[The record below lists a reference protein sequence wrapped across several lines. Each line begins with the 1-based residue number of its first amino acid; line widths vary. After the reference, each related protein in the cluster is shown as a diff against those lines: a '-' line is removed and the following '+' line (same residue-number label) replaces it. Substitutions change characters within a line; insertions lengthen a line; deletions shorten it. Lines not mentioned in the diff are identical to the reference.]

1 MTLILNKA
9 SKKYGKRLETV
20 DGVEIASSYIE
31 YLDLALGDLED
42 RLKKSTVKSI
52 DFKERIS
59 KRTSLLNE
67 IIKEVDRRRQFSN
80 ELSSKDKLLRT
91 RLIRNTEMK
100 SALQNLADIA
110 GYKLNPIENS
120 RSDESVNTNNKATNL
135 LFLSQNY
142 PILLNDSLEN
152 HPNSRNITSLLVDSL
167 SDIAKNNTYNR
178 YIEMAYKEVTN
189 ILTND
194 KQALIEVIRKL
205 KTNEFK
211 LKELEQLKIK
221 VNASLKRLISI
232 ESRLSNM
239 IIHDSE
245 IAKTVRQLEKQIKK
259 NQLDENKTTKTPIE
273 SESN

>member
-1 MTLILNKA
+1 LNKA

>member
-273 SESN
+273 SESS